1 MYLYNGTL
9 RQVTRDHSLVE
20 EMVRLREI
28 TREEARFHPDKNIIT
43 RAVGA
48 AEKVNMDFFDYKV
61 TPGSTILMCTDGLTN
76 MVADGEIEGIV
87 EGQLSAEEKAR
98 RLVDAANAH
107 GGADNIGV
115 VIVEPDADEEEE
127 C

>member
-1 MYLYNGTL
+1 
-9 RQVTRDHSLVE
+9 
-20 EMVRLREI
+20 
-28 TREEARFHPDKNIIT
+28 
-43 RAVGA
+43 
-48 AEKVNMDFFDYKV
+48 
-61 TPGSTILMCTDGLTN
+61 MCTDGLTN